1 MVDHATSLAKTFMT
15 RMLMCNLFVVANVLV
30 LILGYISLL
39 MIIFFLSMIDMY
51 NGRLRNCDH
60 LMHWMIRFTAVWTV
74 DHNGRCVGL
83 TVQSIM
89 SLRCR

>member
-39 MIIFFLSMIDMY
+39 MIIFFYL
-51 NGRLRNCDH
+51 
-60 LMHWMIRFTAVWTV
+60 
-74 DHNGRCVGL
+74 
-83 TVQSIM
+83 
-89 SLRCR
+89 

>member
-1 MVDHATSLAKTFMT
+1 
-15 RMLMCNLFVVANVLV
+15 
-30 LILGYISLL
+30 
-39 MIIFFLSMIDMY
+39 MIDMY